1 MARPL
6 ADSLRGGTQ
15 AARPLWIDSADYAI
29 RLFLKDG
36 AEAWADAHHSLW
48 WIQQAQSLLKS
59 DVIEIPM
66 GAFMAHWLRRN
77 PQAASPGHSAKR
89 VARTLLG
96 MEGPRAQLADLL
108 NAVSRSYRGSP
119 PLVLRVPTPCG
130 WLALAAG
137 HPGRT
142 PECGPDE
149 EEAVAVY
156 LADCL
161 RSFAECGLDGI
172 LIDAAGEPRRPAAE
186 LLDRCN
192 PVMNL
197 AGHYRW
203 SLGLQVGDA
212 VQGLQKLDGRVNF
225 LLGPAKEMPAAPGST
240 VLGCR
245 VPAELWH
252 ADAAAPVVPENVSFL
267 FAPVPA
273 DAVPEKVLAIVSAL
287 RN

>member
-1 MARPL
+1 MAL
-6 ADSLRGGTQ
+6 ADSLRGGTR

-36 AEAWADAHHSLW
+36 AQAWADAHRSLW
-48 WIQQAQSLLKS
+48 WIQQVQSLLKS

-77 PQAASPGHSAKR
+77 PQAAPAQHPAKR

-96 MEGPRAQLADLL
+96 MEGPRARLADLL
-108 NAVSRSYRGSP
+108 NAVSGSYRGSP
-119 PLVLRVPTPCG
+119 PLVLRVPAPRG
-130 WLALAAG
+130 WLALAATFLG
-137 HPGRT
+137 ET
-142 PECGPDE
+142 PECGRDD

-161 RSFAECGLDGI
+161 RCFAECGLDGI
-172 LIDAAGEPRRPAAE
+172 LIDAADEPRRPAPE
-186 LLDRCN
+186 LLDCCN
-192 PVMNL
+192 PVINL

-203 SLGLQVGDA
+203 CLGLQVGDA
-212 VQGLQKLDGRVNF
+212 IEGLQNLDGRVNF
-225 LLGPAKEMPAAPGST
+225 LVVPAGEAPARPASA
-240 VLGCR
+240 VLGCGL
-245 VPAELWH
+245 PAELWR
-252 ADAAAPVVPENVSFL
+252 AAAAAPMVPGNASFL

-273 DAVPEKVLAIVSAL
+273 DAVPEKVLAVVAAL